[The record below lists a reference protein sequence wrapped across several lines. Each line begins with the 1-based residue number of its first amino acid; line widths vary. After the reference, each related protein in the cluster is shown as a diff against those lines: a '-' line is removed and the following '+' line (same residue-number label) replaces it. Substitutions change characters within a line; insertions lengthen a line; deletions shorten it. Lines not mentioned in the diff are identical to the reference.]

1 MAGSGS
7 RTSAVFPQPKPL
19 ILVKGRPLYSWALDG
34 LPLRKALNLTIIT
47 SKEVANYPNFKSSLK
62 LFLPKSIE
70 TDVIV
75 LKEKTS
81 GQAETVKLGSERLS
95 PDSGMLIFNCDTLIS
110 DDFPDDFL
118 EWDGLLGTFK
128 SSDPG
133 MSYVKTSGNKV
144 LQTAE
149 KVVMS
154 DKASTGLYYFRN
166 RKIFLESYNNMNHV
180 RESYIAPMFNHLI
193 SKELKVGFFDTEK
206 VVPLGTAQEII
217 NFHP

>member
-7 RTSAVFPQPKPL
+7 RTSAAFPQPKPL

-34 LPLRKALNLTIIT
+34 LPLQKASSLTIIT

-62 LFLPKSIE
+62 FFLPKSIE

-75 LKEKTS
+75 LNEKTS

-149 KVVMS
+149 KVVIS
-154 DKASTGLYYFRN
+154 NKASTGLYYFKN
-166 RKIFLESYNNMNHV
+166 RKIFLESYNNVNHA

-206 VVPLGTAQEII
+206 VVPLGTTQDII
-217 NFHP
+217 NFHL